1 VTTELASVEV
11 RDVPGVFAAR
21 QMGREAAAE
30 LGLNQQDQVRVA
42 AAISEVGRDLVLE
55 GQAAVITFAA
65 DDRALQI
72 TVSHTR
78 TPPGVGLAAAA
89 RLMDGLTTSGPV
101 VRMVKTRPADARTDL
116 AGARR
121 RLAAMFPLSAL
132 EEMRRTNEDLIS
144 ALDDLQ
150 RQQEQLK
157 LANAELEETN
167 RGVMALHKQL
177 SDELEQ
183 TNQGVV
189 ALYAE
194 LDDKSERLREASE
207 AKNRFWASISH
218 ELRSPLNSIIG
229 LARLL
234 SEPGGGDLQPEQQ
247 RQVRLILSS
256 ANTLVTLVNDLL
268 DVAKAESGRLQL
280 EPAAVSLPALL
291 NRVRALLGPM
301 AEGKPVDVIVE
312 ADGIPDAVLTDE
324 VALTAIMRNL
334 VSNGIRYTDR
344 GTVRMAA
351 RAAGGMVEISVADT
365 GIGIPARLLDDVFE
379 EFYQVPGHQR
389 GGTGLGLPYAR
400 RLAELLGGELTLASE
415 PGAGTT
421 ATLLLPDAL
430 PRVGRVVIADDDA
443 AYRLVLRGMLQGI
456 ADQVVEAADGNE
468 ALSAVEAGRTE
479 LVLVDLRMPGA
490 DGRGVLD
497 RLPAGVPAIVITA
510 TNVRDCPQRAGALLR
525 KDELTRE
532 RLVFTI
538 RRVLR
543 EGL

>member
-1 VTTELASVEV
+1 
-11 RDVPGVFAAR
+11 
-21 QMGREAAAE
+21 
-30 LGLNQQDQVRVA
+30 
-42 AAISEVGRDLVLE
+42 
-55 GQAAVITFAA
+55 
-65 DDRALQI
+65 
-72 TVSHTR
+72 
-78 TPPGVGLAAAA
+78 
-89 RLMDGLTTSGPV
+89 
-101 VRMVKTRPADARTDL
+101 
-116 AGARR
+116 
-121 RLAAMFPLSAL
+121 
-132 EEMRRTNEDLIS
+132 
-144 ALDDLQ
+144 
-150 RQQEQLK
+150 
-157 LANAELEETN
+157 
-167 RGVMALHKQL
+167 MALHKQL

-207 AKNRFWASISH
+207 AKNRFWASVSH

-234 SEPGGGDLQPEQQ
+234 GEPGEGDLKPEQR

-301 AEGKPVDVIVE
+301 AEGKPVDVIVDD
-312 ADGIPDAVLTDE
+312 AGIPDTVLTDE

-344 GTVRMAA
+344 GTVRVAA
-351 RAAGGMVEISVADT
+351 RAAGDVVEISVADT
-365 GIGIPARLLDDVFE
+365 GVGIPARLLDDVFE
-379 EFYQVPGHQR
+379 EFYQVPGQQR

-400 RLAELLGGELTLASE
+400 RLAELLGGQLTLASE

-421 ATLLLPDAL
+421 ATLLLPGGM
-430 PRVGRVVIADDDA
+430 PRVGRAVIADDDA
-443 AYRLVLRGMLQGI
+443 AYRMVLRGMLQGI
-456 ADQVVEAADGNE
+456 ADPVVEAADGSE
-468 ALSAVEAGRTE
+468 ALAAVEAGSTE
-479 LVLVDLRMPGA
+479 LVLVDLRMPGM

-510 TNVRDCPQRAGALLR
+510 TNTRDRPQRADALLR

-532 RLVFTI
+532 RLAFTI

-543 EGL
+543 EGR